1 MNVYIKMIEIS
12 EISDEQNLSQS
23 DYVREVLASAYL

>member
-1 MNVYIKMIEIS
+1 MNVIIKMIEIS
-12 EISDEQNLSQS
+12 EISDEQNISQS

>member
-1 MNVYIKMIEIS
+1 MNVIIKMTEIS

>member
-1 MNVYIKMIEIS
+1 MNVMIKMIEIS

>member
-1 MNVYIKMIEIS
+1 MNVIIKMIEIS